1 MRDGLKRQGRDQLTS
16 TKGEIQG
23 LASRKDLRMTAEAK
37 LFLGAIGVIGG
48 GVAVTSASRQ
58 LGLPPK
64 GVAAVLA
71 LLQMALRSE

>member
-1 MRDGLKRQGRDQLTS
+1 
-16 TKGEIQG
+16 
-23 LASRKDLRMTAEAK
+23 MTAEAK